1 MRRARDRP
9 HTRARASARGVMETL
24 PRVAPAV
31 TIGDLVERVIQR
43 ARAELEA
50 LCDGNPGRPDAER
63 RAELARFAHRTRQ
76 RLARV
81 AVLERWATKS
91 AKIALVATNAHAM
104 LRAHDEA
111 FAKLADGLFHL
122 HQQLEW
128 ARAPMWDLP
137 GALEVLCN
145 GNYGFLPRSVSEIG
159 LKPIG
164 MNGED
169 EREETEAE
177 RAAREE
183 TETRHEEEIA
193 ERLVRS
199 KTYGC
204 EARDDHMQWPSEK
217 FKVFSIAGGKAE
229 VGVSGEYRATLTL
242 GGPVAPGATEQ
253 PRYGGWRV
261 ESIELLAG
269 EGGSRFELNK
279 AEERKLA
286 DIACASMVGMLPFG
300 KQPEEGA
307 PPLMPLHLT
316 GLHKIASDAVL
327 LKSANAIVVQAG
339 KLKDLAE
346 RGNVESRWSRNAV
359 KVEIVKGEAAGVL
372 KGLRVAFWRQADS
385 SGTLTVSFNPEK
397 GELLA
402 KTTAPGDSDEVDVG
416 INHEDINLEALL
428 VDAVRMASLK
438 KLNAIAEE
446 LNADKS
452 HAFKTTM
459 EEAVTSEQCSCHDDE
474 DGWAGDT
481 RPAIRLEVS
490 KFTNIFVTCRISD
503 GVLMLHGAGELVP
516 SSVEAELS
524 KRLALEGHSALVS
537 IVEEV
542 SVAVEQQELKGLLR
556 ASGASAHPA
565 PGTLGGDP
573 WTKSEACP
581 SGTVPTALVP
591 VVPSDG
597 GVFIAAWMGATPTF
611 ALVRAERV
619 NVATSYVVQSLEKLD
634 LGARKGSK
642 PEVVVKLIE
651 EACREKVV
659 EAQRSALIRALR
671 ELRLPFMDVRPTAK
685 GIDKAKAQN
694 VVSFMIQSVARWAR
708 STFKRAIK
716 EKSSLMVHVS
726 LQGVDGLSARIGEES
741 RTYGH
746 SDFTVNALMADVRRI
761 AAAQG
766 FLSALLDNDS
776 GINFAK
782 LGCLLK
788 LRDSSAVSVSFKNSI
803 TCTVEWRH
811 HGELGPGLYAVG
823 ENLGELARRA
833 LSLAARD
840 GRCEMFA
847 CALRAVD
854 ASSTLTSSLSEDL
867 HLTFAEPNVLSL
879 VKVTDAGALRVYSLG
894 FRLDGGV
901 SLVVG
906 RGGDGVSES
915 QSAEDDD
922 MHITDDHES
931 LIPSRPEVLTAYI
944 EGVAASVEPFVG
956 SKPTHG
962 EFVVVP
968 ASSVDAFLSA
978 LSKSTN

>member
-1 MRRARDRP
+1 
-9 HTRARASARGVMETL
+9 METL
-24 PRVAPAV
+24 PRVVPAV

-43 ARAELEA
+43 ARAELLT

-63 RAELARFAHRTRQ
+63 RAELARYAHRTRQ

-81 AVLERWATKS
+81 SALERWATKS
-91 AKIALVATNAHAM
+91 AKLSVVATNAHAM

-111 FAKLADGLFHL
+111 FSKLADGLFHL

-145 GNYGFLPRSVSEIG
+145 GNYGFLPTSVSEIG
-159 LKPIG
+159 MKPIG
-164 MNGED
+164 VNGED
-169 EREETEAE
+169 EREETEEE
-177 RAAREE
+177 RAAREDV
-183 TETRHEEEIA
+183 ETRHEEEIA
-193 ERLVRS
+193 ERLVTS

-204 EARDDHMQWPSEK
+204 DARDDHMEWPSEK

-229 VGVSGEYRATLTL
+229 VGVVGEYRATLTL

-307 PPLMPLHLT
+307 PPLVPLHLT
-316 GLHKIASDAVL
+316 GLHKIAKDAVL

-339 KLKDLAE
+339 KLKDIAE
-346 RGNVESRWSRNAV
+346 RGNVELRWSRNSV

-372 KGLRVAFWRQADS
+372 KGLRVTFWRQPDS
-385 SGTLTVSFNPEK
+385 SGALSVSFNPEK
-397 GELLA
+397 AELLA
-402 KTTAPGDSDEVDVG
+402 KTMAPGDSDEVNVD

-428 VDAVRMASLK
+428 LDAVRMASSK
-438 KLNAIAEE
+438 KLSAIAEE
-446 LNADKS
+446 LNADKNC
-452 HAFKTTM
+452 AFKTTM
-459 EEAVTSEQCSCHDDE
+459 EEAATAEQCAWNDE
-474 DGWAGDT
+474 DGWADDT

-503 GVLMLHGAGELVP
+503 GVLILHGASELVP

-524 KRLALEGHSALVS
+524 KRLALEGHSALAS
-537 IVEEV
+537 IVQEV

-556 ASGASAHPA
+556 ASGASVHPA
-565 PGTLGGDP
+565 PSTLGGDP
-573 WTKSEACP
+573 WTESEACP

-611 ALVRAERV
+611 ALVRADRV
-619 NVATSYVVQSLEKLD
+619 NVATRYVVKSLEKLD

-642 PEVVVKLIE
+642 PEIVVKLIE

-659 EAQRSALIRALR
+659 DAQRSALVRALR
-671 ELRLPFMDVRPTAK
+671 ELRLPFVDVRPTAK
-685 GIDKAKAQN
+685 GIGQGKSQN
-694 VVSFMIQSVARWAR
+694 VVSFILPNVARWAR
-708 STFKRAIK
+708 STFKRAISK
-716 EKSSLMVHVS
+716 RSSLMVHVS
-726 LQGVDGLSARIGEES
+726 LQGIDGLSARIGEEN
-741 RTYGH
+741 RTYDH
-746 SDFTVNALMADVRRI
+746 SEFAVNALMADVRRI

-766 FLSALLDNDS
+766 FLSALLDNNS
-776 GINFAK
+776 GINFSK
-782 LGCLLK
+782 LGCSLK
-788 LRDSSAVSVSFKNSI
+788 LRDSSAVSVSFKKSI
-803 TCTVEWRH
+803 ACSIEWRH

-823 ENLGELARRA
+823 EKIGESAQRA

-847 CALRAVD
+847 CALQAVD
-854 ASSTLTSSLSEDL
+854 ASTTLTSSLSDDL

-879 VKVTDAGALRVYSLG
+879 VKVTDTDALRLYSVG
-894 FRLDGGV
+894 FRLDGAV
-901 SLVVG
+901 SLVIG

-915 QSAEDDD
+915 QSADDDD

-931 LIPSRPEVLTAYI
+931 LMPSRPEGLTAYI
-944 EGVAASVEPFVG
+944 EGIAAAVEPLVG

-962 EFVVVP
+962 DFVVVP
-968 ASSVDAFLSA
+968 TSFVDAFLSA
-978 LSKSTN
+978 LSKATS